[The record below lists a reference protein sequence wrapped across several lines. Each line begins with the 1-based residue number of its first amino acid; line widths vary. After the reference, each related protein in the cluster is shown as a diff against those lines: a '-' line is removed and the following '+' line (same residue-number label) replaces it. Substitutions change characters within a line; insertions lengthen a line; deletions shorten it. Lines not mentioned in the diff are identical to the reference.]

1 MTEPTPDVRPD
12 QADISIA
19 VGQDANLSPAVL
31 QALEAL
37 AAALEQS
44 QASQLKPQ
52 MSCEIV
58 AVGPCAV
65 HMACQGVRTS

>member
-37 AAALEQS
+37 AAAVEQS

-52 MSCEIV
+52 MTCDV
-58 AVGPCAV
+58 VKVGPCAV
-65 HMACQGVRTS
+65 HMDCKGVQTW